1 MLAGELVHP
10 TLGQLAALCEE
21 RMAKPEGPAP
31 AGLMRRIYD
40 VVRGS
45 ASPNDGG
52 TQDRA
57 PDRE

>member
-1 MLAGELVHP
+1 MIASELVHP

-40 VVRGS
+40 AVRGS
-45 ASPNDGG
+45 SPINGDG
-52 TQDRA
+52 TQDL
-57 PDRE
+57 D